1 MTGRVEALEDVIE
14 TALKVGLALSTGLLL
29 VGLIAGANGPLRW
42 GIVLLMLTPVVRVAV
57 VTAGLALERDW
68 TFTAVSFV
76 VLAILLSGIWV
87 SVHR

>member
-1 MTGRVEALEDVIE
+1 MTGRIEALEDVIE

-29 VGLIAGANGPLRW
+29 VGLIAGANRPLRW

-57 VTAGLALERDW
+57 VTAGLAVERDW
-68 TFTAVSFV
+68 TFTAVSFI

>member
-1 MTGRVEALEDVIE
+1 MTGRIEALEDVIE
-14 TALKVGLALSTGLLL
+14 TALKVGLALSTGLLV

-68 TFTAVSFV
+68 TFTAVSFI

>member
-1 MTGRVEALEDVIE
+1 VTGRIEALEDVIE
-14 TALKVGLALSTGLLL
+14 TALKAGLALSTGLLL
-29 VGLIAGANGPLRW
+29 VGLIADASGLLRW